1 MERTGADVATAISK
15 TTPAARRRDAVTMH
29 DLLCEVTGREPEM
42 WSGGII
48 GFGACHYKYP
58 TGNQGYSPI
67 IGFAPRKTALTV
79 YLLDG
84 VGTYAADLADLGPHR
99 TGVGCLYFPDLTAVD
114 LDRLRTILDASYR
127 NILAGGSSE
136 YAVLTLVD

>member
-1 MERTGADVATAISK
+1 MERTGADVATAIAK
-15 TTPAARRRDAVTMH
+15 TTPAARRRDAETMH
-29 DLLCEVTGREPEM
+29 ALLGDVTGREPEM

-48 GFGACHYKYP
+48 GYGACHYRYP
-58 TGNQGYSPI
+58 TGAQGYSPV

-84 VGTYAADLADLGPHR
+84 IGTHAEALSGLGPHR
-99 TGVGCLYFPDLTAVD
+99 TGVGCLYFPDLTVVD
-114 LDRLRTILDASYR
+114 LDRLREVLTTSYR
-127 NILAGGSSE
+127 NILAGASSE